1 IPPSGTAGDSE
12 FLRRAFLDTLG
23 VLPTTDEDKAFLADV
38 TLDKRARLIDRLLE
52 RPEYVDYWSYKW
64 SDLLLVSTK
73 KLKGP
78 AVWAFSSWIRQAVPA
93 NTPWNEVAREVI
105 TARGSTIDNGAA

>member
-1 IPPSGTAGDSE
+1 VLDKLRRLNIPPSGTASDHE

-23 VLPTTDEDKAFLADV
+23 ILPTVDEVREFLADG
-38 TLDKRARLIDRLLE
+38 TPDKRARLTDRLLD

-78 AVWAFSSWIRQAVPA
+78 AVWAFSNWVREAVH
-93 NTPWNEVAREVI
+93 E
-105 TARGSTIDNGAA
+105 